1 LGTASKTVVMGEVLT
16 TSSGIGGQIVNA
28 RLNIEPEAIIAWTV
42 VSVCMYYVLEAAVAL
57 LFVPKEQKYAQRK
70 QS

>member
-1 LGTASKTVVMGEVLT
+1 
-16 TSSGIGGQIVNA
+16 VNA